1 MRTSLMPT
9 GIGRSQYAMLTSAYD
24 GERTNAS
31 KAMIDGCAL
40 RAGPPSSGWRPVPS
54 LEEGRGS
61 EWRTLTSFQRAWILA
76 VVVLLLVDR

>member
-1 MRTSLMPT
+1 
-9 GIGRSQYAMLTSAYD
+9 MLTSAYD

-40 RAGPPSSGWRPVPS
+40 RAGPPPSGWRPVPL